1 MVAYQV
7 GRCMC
12 KFCLEF
18 KSNSQAFLPHFLLLY
33 LQVAP
38 AELEALLVSHPEIL
52 DAVVIPYGTH
62 YSYLNFSNA
71 FLSSYLTDT
80 IEFET

>member
-1 MVAYQV
+1 MPGWSLYVQV
-7 GRCMC
+7 LFGVQI
-12 KFCLEF
+12 KFSGF
-18 KSNSQAFLPHFLLLY
+18 SPHFLLLY

-62 YSYLNFSNA
+62 YSYVNFSNA